1 MQAMLAAGCP
11 DSSESCDYRSER
23 VDSAAGSLAL
33 RGGRPMASDIDDQSV
48 LKQQRPHHPMALQ
61 NIVGERVP
69 QHYRCDLF
77 DAAHRQTDQ
86 IPIAPTGMN
95 AFADAALLILRLP

>member
-1 MQAMLAAGCP
+1 MTANYPGMQAVLAAGCP
-11 DSSESCDYRSER
+11 DSVESCGYQSEG

-48 LKQQRPHHPMALQ
+48 LKHQRPHHPMALQ

-86 IPIAPTGMN
+86 
-95 AFADAALLILRLP
+95 FQLRQRA